1 MHVLVEDS
9 DGEQST
15 AKMSAD
21 VAKPGRLKATYM
33 VKRAGE
39 ASITV
44 QLVEPDGNMLQQRT
58 FSLRCIPGKPSPAHF
73 ELQWPQKPLIAGRVE
88 SMEVVC
94 KDAYNN
100 LLTTLPGW
108 ELWSVFLQQVC
119 CAICVL
125 PLAAVNN
132 WCGLHSFRSGCMPN
146 GVYSGRGRMLAST

>member
-1 MHVLVEDS
+1 MQVRVLVEDC
-9 DGEQST
+9 DGDQTT
-15 AKMSAD
+15 ANMSPD

-44 QLVEPDGNMLQQRT
+44 QLVEPDGDMLQQRT

-73 ELQWPQKPLIAGRVE
+73 ELQWPQKPLIAGRGE

-100 LLTTLPGW
+100 LLQTLPGW
-108 ELWSVFLQQVC
+108 ELWSVFLQQVLVSWTTLGSSHWT
-119 CAICVL
+119 A
-125 PLAAVNN
+125 PPFSA
-132 WCGLHSFRSGCMPN
+132 
-146 GVYSGRGRMLAST
+146 